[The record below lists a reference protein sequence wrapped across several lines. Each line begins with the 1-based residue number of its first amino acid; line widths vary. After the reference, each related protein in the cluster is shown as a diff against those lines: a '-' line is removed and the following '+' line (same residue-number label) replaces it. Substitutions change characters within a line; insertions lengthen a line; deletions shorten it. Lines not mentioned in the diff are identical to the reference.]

1 MLCVNGTKECDGC
14 GMCETRKEV
23 TVCDECGDPLYEGEE
38 AYVIGGNYYC
48 ESCISDAKQTIGD

>member
-14 GMCETRKEV
+14 GLCETRKEV

-48 ESCISDAKQTIGD
+48 